1 MDLSNAGKGVSGM
14 DLDRIS
20 TCNYPIRDKDL
31 DYALGLFTGIG
42 FRKVDLWGGLPN
54 FSLDPAECDVVALRQ
69 KAEAY
74 GIRIANLGTYPG
86 RCFLSDDEDEV
97 AQEMAEMRRAIDI
110 AVEVGAR
117 SIRVSPGKGEDP
129 SIVPALVPLFQESAE
144 YAEERG
150 VYLGIE
156 NHKGS
161 IAGDPEL
168 CAELVQEVDSRHF
181 GVLFEPANLM
191 HAGVDHKEA
200 YERFRGMVT
209 HVHIKDSHWCD
220 DEYSRTMLGEGDVD
234 LRWVVDELTVDG
246 YAGDFAL
253 EYEIEK
259 TVPIEEGLPKWLETF
274 RAL

>member
-1 MDLSNAGKGVSGM
+1 MDI
-14 DLDRIS
+14 DRIS
-20 TCNYPIRDKDL
+20 TCNYPIRTRDL
-31 DYALGLFTGIG
+31 DYAFGLFTDIG

-54 FSLDPAECDVVALRQ
+54 FSLDPAECDVAALRQ
-69 KAEAY
+69 KAQAF

-86 RCFLSDDEDEV
+86 RGFVSEEELELEE
-97 AQEMAEMRRAIDI
+97 EMADMRRAIDI

-129 SIVPALVPLFQESAE
+129 SIIPALVPLFEESAE
-144 YAEERG
+144 YAEAQG
-150 VYLGIE
+150 VFLGIE

-161 IAGDPEL
+161 IAGDPAA
-168 CAELVQEVDSRHF
+168 CAELVQEVGSRHF
-181 GVLFEPANLM
+181 GVLYEPANLM
-191 HAGVDHKEA
+191 YAGVDYKEA

-209 HVHIKDSHWCD
+209 HVHIKDSHWR
-220 DEYSRTMLGEGDVD
+220 DEKYARTMLGEGDVD
-234 LRWVVDELTVDG
+234 MRWVVDALAADG

-259 TVPIEEGLPKWLETF
+259 TVPIEEGLPKWLEAF